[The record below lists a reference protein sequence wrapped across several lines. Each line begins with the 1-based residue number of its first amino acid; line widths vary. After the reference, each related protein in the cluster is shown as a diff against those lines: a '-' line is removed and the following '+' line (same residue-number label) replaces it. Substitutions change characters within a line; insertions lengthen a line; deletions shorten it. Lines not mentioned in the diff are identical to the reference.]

1 VISCCLPA
9 IAKLADVHV
18 VLKIL
23 VLWHQTPA
31 NVRHCTINNL
41 VAAEELVVMITP
53 CASSA
58 FNRNRFQ
65 GVSDISAGKKSSL
78 KLKTREVDKTFM
90 IVDASSL
97 IW

>member
-1 VISCCLPA
+1 
-9 IAKLADVHV
+9 
-18 VLKIL
+18 
-23 VLWHQTPA
+23 
-31 NVRHCTINNL
+31 
-41 VAAEELVVMITP
+41 MITP
-53 CASSA
+53 CALSA

-97 IW
+97 I